1 METAIDSYRNNN
13 PWSQFGHI
21 EVLFLGKCDAP
32 TIQYVN
38 GKLTYS
44 CATEGA
50 TFKSSITCEDIADYE
65 SYTVDLTVA
74 YHISVYATAQRYE
87 DSETVTATL
96 FWIDV
101 KPENG
106 IATETIKETVMPLL
120 VKNTGGTITVEG
132 VENGTPVS
140 VYTINGMFVGS
151 DIANNDKATI
161 TTTLAPGTIVIVR
174 IGKESIKIRL
184 R

>member
-65 SYTVDLTVA
+65 SDTVDLTVA
-74 YHISVYATAQRYE
+74 YQISVYSTAPSYE
-87 DSETVTATL
+87 NSETVTATL
-96 FWIDV
+96 FWVDM
-101 KPENG
+101 EHLEG
-106 IATETIKETVMPLL
+106 IVTESLEISAIPTIIKSF
-120 VKNTGGTITVEG
+120 NNSITVEG
-132 VENGTPVS
+132 LPNGTS
-140 VYTINGMFVGS
+140 VDFYTTEEILLGSSNVING
-151 DIANNDKATI
+151 KATI
-161 TTTLAPGTIVIVR
+161 NTSLTPGSIVIVKVGNKTVKYVVR
-174 IGKESIKIRL
+174 
-184 R
+184 